1 MTNEAKRMPDAIN
14 RYKEMER
21 QEQFS
26 EWKISQELA
35 QKFCEDMKE
44 HYPFLELKPVEED
57 IEKIKTDRLEYGY
70 DSLCLRVDQLVNEL
84 AEMAYML
91 KGRSEG
97 NDIAHYKRFYGM
109 RAMRIYEILD
119 DLLDGKGHTDHG
131 KHV

>member
-1 MTNEAKRMPDAIN
+1 MNMN
-14 RYKEMER
+14 VV
-21 QEQFS
+21 
-26 EWKISQELA
+26 SQELA
-35 QKFCEDMKE
+35 KKFCEDMKE

>member
-1 MTNEAKRMPDAIN
+1 MTDEVKRMSDAIN
-14 RYKEMER
+14 RHKEMER
-21 QEQFS
+21 QEQFN
-26 EWKISQELA
+26 ISQELA
-35 QKFCEDMKE
+35 RKFCEDMKE
-44 HYPFLELKPVEED
+44 HYPFLELKPLEED

-109 RAMRIYEILD
+109 QAMRIYEILD

>member
-1 MTNEAKRMPDAIN
+1 MNMN
-14 RYKEMER
+14 VV
-21 QEQFS
+21 
-26 EWKISQELA
+26 SQEFA
-35 QKFCEDMKE
+35 QKICEDMKE
-44 HYPFLELKPVEED
+44 HYPFLEIKPVEED

-109 RAMRIYEILD
+109 RARRIYEILD

>member
-1 MTNEAKRMPDAIN
+1 MNLNMN
-14 RYKEMER
+14 VV
-21 QEQFS
+21 
-26 EWKISQELA
+26 SQEFA
-35 QKFCEDMKE
+35 QKICEDMKE
-44 HYPFLELKPVEED
+44 HYPFLEIKPVEED

>member
-1 MTNEAKRMPDAIN
+1 MGFFDKLKDMAGDAGDAISKGAKN
-14 RYKEMER
+14 VSDSSKKMVEKTKIKN
-21 QEQFS
+21 
-26 EWKISQELA
+26 KISKL
-35 QKFCEDMKE
+35 
-44 HYPFLELKPVEED
+44 EED

-70 DSLCLRVDQLVNEL
+70 DSLCLRIDQLVNEL

-109 RAMRIYEILD
+109 RAMRNYEILD

>member
-1 MTNEAKRMPDAIN
+1 MNMN
-14 RYKEMER
+14 VV
-21 QEQFS
+21 
-26 EWKISQELA
+26 SQEFA
-35 QKFCEDMKE
+35 QKICEDMKE
-44 HYPFLELKPVEED
+44 HYPFLEIKPVEED

-119 DLLDGKGHTDHG
+119 DLLDGKGHT
-131 KHV
+131 KHDRHV

>member
-1 MTNEAKRMPDAIN
+1 MTDEVKRMSDAIN
-14 RYKEMER
+14 RHKEMEK
-21 QEQFS
+21 QEQFN

-44 HYPFLELKPVEED
+44 HYPFLELKPIEED

-70 DSLCLRVDQLVNEL
+70 DSLCLRIDQFVNEL